1 MVNHELVDLCRTVI
15 GAIQEADNF
24 DAPTLRRLIIHI
36 VPQLLAE
43 LDIMERVLET
53 VRLPDPIP
61 DVAEIIEVEAEPVR
75 KKDKKKRGK
84 RGRK

>member
-1 MVNHELVDLCRTVI
+1 MVNHELVELCRTVI
-15 GAIQEADNF
+15 GAIQETDNF

-61 DVAEIIEVEAEPVR
+61 DEAEIIEVEAEPVR